1 MIEGPVKLLFA
12 GPVGA
17 GKTTAIRSLSD
28 TAPVSTEVALSQ
40 NATAD
45 KPTTTVGF
53 DYNTMHIDG
62 DLTVHLYGI
71 PGQDRFDFMR
81 PIIANGALGT
91 LLLLDATSA
100 SLRADCV
107 YWLKS
112 LSGIAPGLQYVIGI
126 TKADM
131 APGFSMAD
139 IRSAMQ
145 DCGIRAPAMTIDPR
159 RRDQCEQLVRALLSS
174 L

>member
-28 TAPVSTEVALSQ
+28 TAPVSTEAALSE
-40 NATAD
+40 NATAA
-45 KPTTTVGF
+45 KSTTTVAF
-53 DYNTMHIDG
+53 DYSTMRVDG

-81 PIIANGALGT
+81 PIIANGALGAIV
-91 LLLLDATSA
+91 LLDASSPT
-100 SLRADCV
+100 LRADCV
-107 YWLKS
+107 HWLKS
-112 LSGIAPGLQYVIGI
+112 ISTIAPTLQFVIGV
-126 TKADM
+126 TKADV
-131 APGFSMAD
+131 APDFSLAD
-139 IRSAMQ
+139 IRAGMQ
-145 DCGIRAPAMTIDPR
+145 QCGIRAPALTIDPR
-159 RRDQCEQLVRALLSS
+159 QRAQCEQLVRALLSS